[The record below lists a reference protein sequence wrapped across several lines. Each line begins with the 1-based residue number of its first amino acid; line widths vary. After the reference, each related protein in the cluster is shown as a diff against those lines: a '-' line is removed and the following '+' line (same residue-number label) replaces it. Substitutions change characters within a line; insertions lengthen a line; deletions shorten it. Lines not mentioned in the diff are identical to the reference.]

1 MPIELTC
8 QACKLQI
15 ADNKLTIKGKLP
27 GRAAAEAEEV
37 IGERHA
43 FTSFDRTF
51 RLWDDID
58 ASKITAK
65 LVTARTSS
73 LVLMSCSGAGPP
85 CLACMPR
92 LQCCGAAL

>member
-1 MPIELTC
+1 MPVELTC

-65 LVTARTSS
+65 LVTALAS
-73 LVLMSCSGAGPP
+73 LLSCLNVLP
-85 CLACMPR
+85 
-92 LQCCGAAL
+92 

>member
-1 MPIELTC
+1 M
-8 QACKLQI
+8 QI

-27 GRAAAEAEEV
+27 GRTAAEAEEV
-37 IGERHA
+37 IRERHA

-73 LVLMSCSGAGPP
+73 LVWTSLSRASLTVPP
-85 CLACMPR
+85 CLACLPC
-92 LQCCGAAL
+92 LHCHGALHL